1 MHKTLFKIVA
11 LSALLASTTACAGTF
26 GEKYDGRHKDL
37 TYSEKKYT
45 VKNSIYMPKVA
56 NGGAV
61 LFLPS
66 CPSVQRFNEGDIKNN
81 WVNPLLEQGYVVA
94 ITDYNEG
101 RNASRPW
108 NCGKNKHLSQSRLLR
123 DVFNGV
129 QALANVPGVD
139 RNKIFTMGT
148 SLGAM
153 VGATAISNHSIKSAE
168 KIGWATPRAHVA
180 LYGGCSYPS
189 ATYLTSSVARP
200 VLWMVGTNDV
210 EMGTGCNEWLYNS
223 VIEAQPDSVFV
234 TYKGATHCWDCK
246 QIDGFTKNTYYGTQ
260 TYTYDK
266 DVTNKSQEEIFTF
279 FRKFMK

>member
-1 MHKTLFKIVA
+1 M
-11 LSALLASTTACAGTF
+11 
-26 GEKYDGRHKDL
+26 
-37 TYSEKKYT
+37 
-45 VKNSIYMPKVA
+45 
-56 NGGAV
+56 
-61 LFLPS
+61 
-66 CPSVQRFNEGDIKNN
+66 
-81 WVNPLLEQGYVVA
+81 
-94 ITDYNEG
+94 
-101 RNASRPW
+101 
-108 NCGKNKHLSQSRLLR
+108 LR

-168 KIGWATPRAHVA
+168 NIGWATPRAHVA

-210 EMGTGCNEWLYNS
+210 EMGTGCSSLLYNS
-223 VIEAQPDSVFV
+223 VKKAQPDSVFV

-246 QIDGFTKNTYYGTQ
+246 QMDGFTKNTYYGNQ

-266 DVTNKSQEEIFTF
+266 DVTSQSREETFSF